1 MAQVS
6 EELIVQ
12 ISAQITQLQEGM
24 AAALA
29 TVTSSNAEM
38 SAATAAAS
46 EAMVAEMSAVG
57 VAAAGMGARVAEG
70 ALVAKE
76 SMEKVKAGFN
86 GMLEFAAV
94 GLGIEKAVESLK
106 HLAERGVGLEHLSQ
120 QTGITVLKLSQL
132 QYAAQNT
139 EVSEG
144 ALNTGL
150 AKLARTMTSAHEG
163 QTKASASL
171 AHFGITAAN
180 LHDPMF
186 SMADALEKIADKTKA
201 QGDGFLKTGE
211 AQQVFGRGAA
221 ELIPLL
227 NQGSDGMAKLA
238 KASDAAGYS
247 MDEKAQAAA
256 KQAAAAFVE
265 LHLASQTMSKQF
277 AVGLAPALSLIA
289 GQMVE
294 GMKDGGQLSEMFGA
308 LGTIIK
314 GVITVV
320 EALAAGFRIAFTFII
335 GEVFE
340 AADAIKG
347 MGSILADA
355 LTGNWGR
362 IQGDWKSMT
371 GSMSADWSAGVGQIK
386 DTAAGAY
393 NSIKAMWSDSPI
405 KAGAGGEGAD
415 NGQGGTSDGKGGKA
429 KKEKAVKAAKDMFAA
444 MKAEL
449 TKAEVDEQVSDDKRL
464 GFELA
469 FWQAKLKTAKKGSAE
484 YKQISNQVETL
495 LLAQQ
500 RKAATTSAE
509 IHKIEEQQAIR
520 HANAMRDIKKTEI
533 EARFSAGEIGKQQ
546 ELAQLAALEEERF
559 RMESEEMNR
568 ELELLKDKPVA
579 WRQMTAQIEEL
590 NDAHLK
596 IIAEQNKA
604 AADAQAASITAAL
617 QPVTSAIQQSVNGMI
632 AGTTTMKKAL
642 GNIFQSIMGEFVSMA
657 VKMAQKWLVTEIQK
671 TLATRMQ
678 TTIRSAME
686 KTAAKQSIASDAAT
700 GKSQI
705 TSAAATGA
713 AKAYQAIVGIPYVGP
728 ILAPIAAGVAFV
740 GIEAFA
746 SRLGS
751 AAGGWGQVPHD
762 QIASIHKDEMILP
775 ADIAGPMRA
784 IAKGGAMGGGG
795 TTVNLST
802 LDMRSVADALRRNP
816 AALAGAVQHA
826 NRMGHF

>member
-70 ALVAKE
+70 ALAAKE
-76 SMEKVKAGFN
+76 SIEKVKSGFK

-139 EVSEG
+139 EVSES

-180 LHDPMF
+180 LHDPLF
-186 SMADALEKIADKTKA
+186 SMSNALEKIADKTKA

-247 MDEKAQAAA
+247 MDTKAQAAA

-294 GMKDGGQLSEMFGA
+294 GMKDGGMLSEMFGA

-320 EALAAGFRIAFTFII
+320 EALAAGFRIAFTYII
-335 GEVFE
+335 GLVFE

-405 KAGAGGEGAD
+405 KAGAGGDGGS
-415 NGQGGTSDGKGGKA
+415 NGQSDTGDGKGGKA
-429 KKEKAVKAAKDMFAA
+429 KKEKAAKAAKDMFAE

-449 TKAEVDEQVSDDKRL
+449 TKAEADEKVSDDKRL

-469 FWQAKLKTAKKGSAE
+469 FWQAKLTSAKKGSAE
-484 YKQISNQVETL
+484 YNQIQNAILTLEKQMASQKAAILKTEEAGELAHNKAI
-495 LLAQQ
+495 LAQK
-500 RKAATTSAE
+500 KAGV
-509 IHKIEEQQAIR
+509 
-520 HANAMRDIKKTEI
+520 
-533 EARFSAGEIGKQQ
+533 EAQYSLGQIGKQQ
-546 ELAQLAALEEERF
+546 ELSMLAGFEQQAYGLELKGLNDYIATLTAGTNAYAAAL
-559 RMESEEMNR
+559 NQ
-568 ELELLKDKPVA
+568 
-579 WRQMTAQIEEL
+579 RQALTDAYNAQMQQS
-590 NDAHLK
+590 N
-596 IIAEQNKA
+596 IAMAEAQSASVKA
-604 AADAQAASITAAL
+604 ALA
-617 QPVTSAIQQSVNGMI
+617 PVTSAIQQSVNGMI

-642 GNIFQSIMGEFVSMA
+642 SNIFKSIMGEFVSM
-657 VKMAQKWLVTEIQK
+657 VAQQVAKWAAGQITQ
-671 TLATRMQ
+671 
-678 TTIRSAME
+678 
-686 KTAAKQSIASDAAT
+686 TAAAVAGATARVATAKLAAKATAKADAQSGQSA
-700 GKSQI
+700 I

-713 AKAYQAIVGIPYVGP
+713 AKAYQAVVGIPYVGP
-728 ILAPIAAGVAFV
+728 ILAPIAAAVAFV
-740 GIEAFA
+740 GIEAFG

-762 QIASIHKDEMILP
+762 QIASIHKDEMVLP

-784 IAKGGAMGGGG
+784 LTKSGGPAGG
-795 TTVNLST
+795 TTVNLQA

>member
-1 MAQVS
+1 
-6 EELIVQ
+6 
-12 ISAQITQLQEGM
+12 
-24 AAALA
+24 
-29 TVTSSNAEM
+29 
-38 SAATAAAS
+38 
-46 EAMVAEMSAVG
+46 
-57 VAAAGMGARVAEG
+57 
-70 ALVAKE
+70 
-76 SMEKVKAGFN
+76 
-86 GMLEFAAV
+86 
-94 GLGIEKAVESLK
+94 
-106 HLAERGVGLEHLSQ
+106 
-120 QTGITVLKLSQL
+120 
-132 QYAAQNT
+132 
-139 EVSEG
+139 
-144 ALNTGL
+144 
-150 AKLARTMTSAHEG
+150 
-163 QTKASASL
+163 
-171 AHFGITAAN
+171 
-180 LHDPMF
+180 
-186 SMADALEKIADKTKA
+186 
-201 QGDGFLKTGE
+201 
-211 AQQVFGRGAA
+211 VFGRGAA

-247 MDEKAQAAA
+247 MDTKAQAAA

-294 GMKDGGQLSEMFGA
+294 GMKDGGMLSEMFGA

-320 EALAAGFRIAFTFII
+320 EALAAGFRIAFTYII
-335 GEVFE
+335 GLVFQ

-405 KAGAGGEGAD
+405 KVGAGGEGGS
-415 NGQGGTSDGKGGKA
+415 NGQSDTGDGKA
-429 KKEKAVKAAKDMFAA
+429 KKEKAAKAAKDMFAE

-449 TKAEVDEQVSDDKRL
+449 TKAEVDEKVSDDKRL

-484 YKQISNQVETL
+484 YKQISNEVETL

-533 EARFSAGEIGKQQ
+533 EARLDAGQIGKQE
-546 ELAQLAALEEERF
+546 ELSLLAALEEERYKQ
-559 RMESEEMNR
+559 
-568 ELELLKDKPVA
+568 ELEEADKELALLKDKPVA
-579 WRQMTAQIEEL
+579 FAAMCAQIETI
-590 NDAHLK
+590 NDAHNK
-596 IIAEQNKA
+596 ILAEQNKA
-604 AADAQAASITAAL
+604 QADAERSRWASIL
-617 QPVTSAIQQSVNGMI
+617 GPVQSAIQQSVNGMI
-632 AGTTTMKKAL
+632 NGTITMKKAISNL
-642 GNIFQSIMGEFVSMA
+642 LQSIVGEFVNSGVKMATDWAKHELQKTISTRTQGAARAAAEKAQRAADLVAKKAANAASIMG
-657 VKMAQKWLVTEIQK
+657 
-671 TLATRMQ
+671 
-678 TTIRSAME
+678 
-686 KTAAKQSIASDAAT
+686 
-700 GKSQI
+700 
-705 TSAAATGA
+705 SAAVAGA
-713 AKAYQAIVGIPYVGP
+713 AGTASFAAAPWP
-728 ILAPIAAGVAFV
+728 IDMGAPAFGAGMAA
-740 GIEAFA
+740 A
-746 SRLGS
+746 SLSYLPS
-751 AAGGWGQVPHD
+751 ASGGWDVPSGVNPVT
-762 QIASIHKDEMILP
+762 QLHKREMVLP
-775 ADIAGPMRA
+775 EKLADNVRNMT
-784 IAKGGAMGGGG
+784 GGGNS
-795 TTVNLST
+795 TTVNLSA